1 MTSKARKDRP
11 AEKPGVLTIHPRE
24 YPGAITNPLKGFRP
38 DIPAEPGGS
47 GKGLHNDY
55 VSLARHYI
63 RWCDIER
70 SAADGVEKI
79 LEFCDRHWKGLAER
93 NVKVIPRVHLYWP
106 NQYFWPDDL
115 DGGDY
120 TSPRFLDRT
129 ARLIEKLGQAWDEDP
144 RVAFVHTGLI
154 GPCGEQ
160 WNPTPHPELMTL
172 MGESYTAAFKNKLCM
187 IRYPWQFQEYHF
199 GVFWDS
205 WGCHKDT
212 DRMIEAMESP
222 PMAGRWKT
230 AVMGG
235 EIPYGFGDP
244 PGKDPDDT
252 MTDEGHVA
260 WVECLT
266 RRLHTNHLGWV
277 ASYNQCLPGAAANA
291 RRLQKVFGYRFLLE
305 EVRCP
310 VTINPGEPFE
320 VSLAVRNVGSAP
332 FYYNWPVE
340 VSLLSPADRE
350 PLWRATFGDVDIRR
364 WLPGDRWMQFAHWDD
379 TAKRYVLDDGEP
391 RYAVEPQRYEQAG
404 RFELPADF
412 PAGQYILALAILDP
426 AGMRPSCRFATV
438 NYFTGGRHPI
448 CRVGVGFRPSRC
460 ELDDSLFDDPAA
472 DRSLHYVAPAG
483 GSARGT

>member
-1 MTSKARKDRP
+1 MASDASDRRPPGKAQQ
-11 AEKPGVLTIHPRE
+11 VIVHPRE
-24 YPGAITNPLKGFRP
+24 YPRALRNPLKGFRP

-55 VSLARHYI
+55 VSVARNYI
-63 RWCDIER
+63 RWCDIE
-70 SAADGVEKI
+70 SCAADGVDKI
-79 LEFCDRHWKGLAER
+79 REFCDRNWADLPGR

-120 TSPRFLDRT
+120 TSPQFLDRT
-129 ARLIEKLGQAWDEDP
+129 ARLIQKLGEAWDDDP

-160 WNPTPHPELMTL
+160 WNPAPHRELMKL
-172 MGESYTAAFKNKLCM
+172 MGETYTAAFRNKLCM
-187 IRYPWQFQEYHF
+187 IRYPWQFQEYPF

-212 DRMIEAMESP
+212 DRMIETMESP

-244 PGKDPDDT
+244 PGRNPDDT

-266 RRLHTNHLGWV
+266 RRLHTNHLGWI
-277 ASYNQCLPGAAANA
+277 ASYSRDLPGAAANA
-291 RRLQKVFGYRFLLE
+291 DRLQKAFGYRFLLE

-310 VTINPGEPFE
+310 VTVSAGEAFE
-320 VSLAVRNVGSAP
+320 VSFAVRNVGSAP
-332 FYYNWPVE
+332 FYYDWPVE
-340 VSLLSPADRE
+340 VSLLEPSARE
-350 PLWRATFGDVDIRR
+350 PVWRATFPHVDIRR
-364 WLPGDRWMQFAHWDD
+364 WLGGDRWMQFADWDE
-379 TAKRYVLDDGEP
+379 ANKRYVLDDQEP
-391 RYAVEPQRYEQAG
+391 RYAVAPQRFEEAG
-404 RFELPADF
+404 RFEIPADLPA
-412 PAGQYILALAILDP
+412 GEYILALAILDP
-426 AGMRPSCRFATV
+426 AGMAPSCRFATL
-438 NYFTGGRHPI
+438 NYFAGGRHPI
-448 CRVGVGFRPSRC
+448 CRVGVGCEPSVR
-460 ELDDSLFDDPAA
+460 ELEESLFDDPLA
-472 DRSLHYVAPAG
+472 DGPLNYAMPAG
-483 GSARGT
+483 